1 MPSALVTG
9 ASRGIGHATAVALA
23 RRGFHVLAGVRTE
36 EAAQNL
42 TGEASASVTP
52 ILLDVTDDAS
62 VRAAADSVGERLD
75 VLVNN
80 AGIPVGGVLEA
91 LPLEAFRQTLEVNV
105 VGQVALTQAV
115 LPALRATSGRV
126 IFMSSISGRVSA
138 PALTPYAASKFAL
151 EAIAD
156 GLRIE
161 LRAWDIDV
169 VLIEP
174 SAIDTDMWRGAE
186 DQYES
191 QVAAMSEEH
200 RELYAPL
207 LAAVRKVVAA
217 QARRAADVGT
227 VTKVIEEAATAT
239 RPRTRY
245 LVGADAR
252 TQAFMRSI
260 LPDRAFDA
268 LVARMFTSRS

>member
-9 ASRGIGHATAVALA
+9 ASRGIGRATSLALA
-23 RRGFHVLAGVRTE
+23 RRGFDVLAGVRTE
-36 EAAQNL
+36 EGARALAN
-42 TGEASASVTP
+42 EPSPRVTP
-52 ILLDVTDDAS
+52 VVLDVTDEAS
-62 VRAAADSVGERLD
+62 VRAAADRVGERLD

-91 LPLEAFRQTLEVNV
+91 LPLEAFCQTLEVNV
-105 VGQVALTQAV
+105 VGQVAVTQAV

-151 EAIAD
+151 EAVAD

-161 LRAWDIDV
+161 LRPWGIDV

-174 SAIDTDMWRGAE
+174 SAIDTAMWRGAE

-191 QVAAMSEEH
+191 QVDAMSEEH
-200 RELYAPL
+200 RQLYAPL
-207 LAAVRKVVAA
+207 LAAVREVIAA
-217 QARRAADVGT
+217 QTRRAADVAT
-227 VTKVIEEAATAT
+227 VTKVIEQAATAAH
-239 RPRTRY
+239 PRTWY
-245 LVGADAR
+245 LVGTDAR
-252 TQAFMRSI
+252 TQALLRSV

-268 LVARMFTSRS
+268 LVARMFAARS